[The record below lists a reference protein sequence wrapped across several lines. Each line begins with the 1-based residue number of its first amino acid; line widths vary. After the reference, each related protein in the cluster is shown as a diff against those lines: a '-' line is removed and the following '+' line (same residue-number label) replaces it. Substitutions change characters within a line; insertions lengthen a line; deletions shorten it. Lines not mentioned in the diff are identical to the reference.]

1 MLPIDLTCY
10 TSSRFFEF
18 ATDNGISLLCEVF
31 LADDTARLASGSKPV
46 KLLSHIEPSDN
57 VTIISL
63 FPPTRLLAVIMIGC
77 PLKL

>member
-1 MLPIDLTCY
+1 MLLIAITCY
-10 TSSRFFEF
+10 TSRFVEF
-18 ATDNGISLLCEVF
+18 ASDNGISLLCNIF
-31 LADDTARLASGSKPV
+31 LADNTARLASGSKPV

-63 FPPTRLLAVIMIGC
+63 FPPTRLLAAIMNGG